1 MHMYQNPDYYDNED
15 KKIKPQL
22 IARVPYKFSTN
33 GLAPMDLFIEL
44 SPGLV
49 FLKQQDALLICV
61 GNNNTQFYTDC
72 ERAYTAY
79 KNTFSD
85 NVAIC
90 NLVLFSEEFN
100 KRARQKTKKTFQ
112 VVQGTGSKDGSKLRR
127 LLNNL
132 HEGEDPGSADILQF
146 DWRDRNPKDE

>member
-22 IARVPYKFSTN
+22 IARVPYKFSAN

-44 SPGLV
+44 SPGLM
-49 FLKQQDALLICV
+49 FLKQQDALLIFV
-61 GNNNTQFYTDC
+61 GNNNTQFYTDS
-72 ERAYTAY
+72 ETAYTAY

-100 KRARQKTKKTFQ
+100 KRAQQKTKKTFQ
-112 VVQGTGSKDGSKLRR
+112 VVQGTGSREPSKLRR
-127 LLNNL
+127 LLSDW
-132 HEGEDPGSADILQF
+132 HEGGDSGPDILQF
-146 DWRDRNPKDE
+146 DWRDRSPKDE

>member
-22 IARVPYKFSTN
+22 IARVPYKFSAN

-44 SPGLV
+44 SPGLM

-61 GNNNTQFYTDC
+61 GSNNTQFYTDD
-72 ERAYTAY
+72 ERAYNSY
-79 KNTFSD
+79 KQSFSD
-85 NVAIC
+85 NMAIC

-100 KRARQKTKKTFQ
+100 KRAQQKTKKTLQ
-112 VVQGTGSKDGSKLRR
+112 VVQGTGSRKPSKLRR
-127 LLNNL
+127 LLSDL
-132 HEGEDPGSADILQF
+132 HEGEDSGPDILQF
-146 DWRDRNPKDE
+146 DWRDRSPKDE

>member
-1 MHMYQNPDYYDNED
+1 MHLYHNEHYHNED
-15 KKIKPQL
+15 KKIKPKL
-22 IARVPYKFSTN
+22 IARVPYKFSDN

-61 GNNNTQFYTDC
+61 GNNNTQFYTDS

-100 KRARQKTKKTFQ
+100 KRTKKTFQ
-112 VVQGTGSKDGSKLRR
+112 VMQGEKSREGSKLRQ
-127 LLNNL
+127 LLNDL
-132 HEGEDPGSADILQF
+132 HEGEDSGPADILQF
-146 DWRDRNPKDE
+146 NWRDRRPKDE

>member
-22 IARVPYKFSTN
+22 IARVPYKFSAN

-44 SPGLV
+44 SPGLM

-61 GNNNTQFYTDC
+61 GNNNTQFYTDS
-72 ERAYTAY
+72 ERAYNSY
-79 KNTFSD
+79 KQSFSD
-85 NVAIC
+85 NMAIC

-100 KRARQKTKKTFQ
+100 KRAQQKTKKTLQ
-112 VVQGTGSKDGSKLRR
+112 VVQGTGSRKPSKLRR
-127 LLNNL
+127 LLSDL
-132 HEGEDPGSADILQF
+132 HEGEDSGPDILQF
-146 DWRDRNPKDE
+146 DWRDRSPKDE